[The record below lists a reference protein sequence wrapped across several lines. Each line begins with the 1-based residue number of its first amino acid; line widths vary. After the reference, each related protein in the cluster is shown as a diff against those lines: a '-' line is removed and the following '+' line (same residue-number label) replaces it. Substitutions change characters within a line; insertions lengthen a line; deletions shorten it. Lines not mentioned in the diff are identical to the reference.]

1 MNSYDC
7 VIIGGGIAGL
17 TSALYA
23 ARGGLKTL
31 VIESTQYGGQ
41 IVNSLDVEN
50 YPGFLSIS
58 GYDLI
63 SNIKEQVKKYNVEFL
78 EEEVTDLKKN
88 KVITNQREIEFKTA
102 IIASGLKRRTLGLED
117 DYIGKGVSYCATCD
131 GAFFKNKKVAVV
143 GGGNTALEDVLYLSN
158 IASTVYLI
166 HRRDTFRADASVIS
180 KITKKYNVE
189 FVLNKQIKSING
201 DGVLESIT
209 LDDDTVLNLD
219 GLFIAI
225 GFSSE
230 VNYLHDLIELDE
242 DGFIKSDNTCTNIPN
257 IFVAGDVRTKEV
269 RQLIT
274 AASDGAIAATNCIN
288 YININS

>member
-50 YPGFLSIS
+50 YPGFLSIN

-88 KVITNQREIEFKTA
+88 KVITNQKEIEFKTA

-117 DYIGKGVSYCATCD
+117 NYIGKGVSYCATCD

-180 KITKKYNVE
+180 KITKKDNVE

>member
-180 KITKKYNVE
+180 KITKKDNVE

-242 DGFIKSDNTCTNIPN
+242 EGFIKSDNTCTNIPN

>member
-143 GGGNTALEDVLYLSN
+143 GGGNTALEDALYLSN
-158 IASTVYLI
+158 IASVVYLI
-166 HRRDTFRADASVIS
+166 HRRDIFRADASVIS
-180 KITKKYNVE
+180 KITKKDNVE

>member
-1 MNSYDC
+1 M
-7 VIIGGGIAGL
+7 
-17 TSALYA
+17 
-23 ARGGLKTL
+23 
-31 VIESTQYGGQ
+31 
-41 IVNSLDVEN
+41 
-50 YPGFLSIS
+50 
-58 GYDLI
+58 
-63 SNIKEQVKKYNVEFL
+63 KKYNVELL

-180 KITKKYNVE
+180 KITKKDNVE

>member
-180 KITKKYNVE
+180 KITKKDNVE

-242 DGFIKSDNTCTNIPN
+242 DGFIKSDNTETNIPN

>member
-88 KVITNQREIEFKTA
+88 KVITNQKEIEFKTA

-117 DYIGKGVSYCATCD
+117 NYIGKGVSYCATCD

-180 KITKKYNVE
+180 KITKKDNVE

-242 DGFIKSDNTCTNIPN
+242 DGFIKSDNTETNIPN

>member
-180 KITKKYNVE
+180 KITKKDNVE

>member
-1 MNSYDC
+1 MTMYDC

-23 ARGGLKTL
+23 ARGGLSTL

-50 YPGFLSIS
+50 YPGIKKVN

-63 SNIKEQVKKYNVEFL
+63 NNIKEQVERYNVDFFED
-78 EEEVTDLKKN
+78 EVINLKKD
-88 KVITNQREIEFKTA
+88 KVVTKTKEIGFKTA
-102 IIASGLKRRTLGLED
+102 IIASGLKRRTLGFEG

-131 GAFFKNKKVAVV
+131 GAFFKGKKVAVV
-143 GGGNTALEDVLYLSN
+143 GGGNTALEDALYLSN
-158 IASTVYLI
+158 IASSVYLI
-166 HRRDTFRADASVIS
+166 HRRDTFRASSSVIT
-180 KITKKYNVE
+180 KATKKTNIE
-189 FVLNKQIKSING
+189 FILNKEVKEISG
-201 DGVLESIT
+201 HDYLEAIT
-209 LDDDTVLNLD
+209 LNDDTVLNVD

-225 GFSSE
+225 GFNP
-230 VNYLHDLIELDE
+230 VVDYLNGLIELDN
-242 DGFIKSDNTCTNIPN
+242 DGFIKSDDTKTNIPN
-257 IFVAGDVRTKEV
+257 IFVAGDIRTKEV

>member
-117 DYIGKGVSYCATCD
+117 NYIGKGVSYCATCD

-143 GGGNTALEDVLYLSN
+143 GGGNTALEDALYLSN
-158 IASTVYLI
+158 IASVVYLI

-180 KITKKYNVE
+180 KITKKDNVE

>member
-117 DYIGKGVSYCATCD
+117 NYIGKGVSYCATCD

-143 GGGNTALEDVLYLSN
+143 GGGNTALEDALYLSN

-180 KITKKYNVE
+180 KITKKDNVE

-242 DGFIKSDNTCTNIPN
+242 EGFIKSDNTETNIPN

>member
-143 GGGNTALEDVLYLSN
+143 GGGNTALEDALYLSN

-180 KITKKYNVE
+180 KITKKDNVE

>member
-50 YPGFLSIS
+50 YPGFLSIN

-102 IIASGLKRRTLGLED
+102 IIASGLKRRTLELED

-143 GGGNTALEDVLYLSN
+143 GGGNTALEDALYLSN

-180 KITKKYNVE
+180 KITKKDNVE

-242 DGFIKSDNTCTNIPN
+242 EGFIKSDNTETNIPN

>member
-50 YPGFLSIS
+50 YPGFLSIN

-88 KVITNQREIEFKTA
+88 KVITNQKEIEFKTA

-117 DYIGKGVSYCATCD
+117 NYIGKGVSYCATCD

-143 GGGNTALEDVLYLSN
+143 GGGNTALEDALYLSN
-158 IASTVYLI
+158 IASVVYLI

-180 KITKKYNVE
+180 KITKKDSVE

-242 DGFIKSDNTCTNIPN
+242 EGFIKSDNTCTNIPN